1 MTTSLSRGISTETFF
16 RLCSRAP
23 VTRITSDITRP
34 LYAHL
39 CLPVTTRGI
48 LKVVQRIKTTWKRL
62 PDKPRRILTF
72 ILGALLIV
80 TAGLIGWVP
89 GPGGTIIFLLGIA
102 VLATEFSW
110 AERVRD
116 FILKLLKDIAVLIRR
131 YPLWSLLLLSAGFL
145 IALYVAYLFYT
156 YII

>member
-1 MTTSLSRGISTETFF
+1 
-16 RLCSRAP
+16 
-23 VTRITSDITRP
+23 
-34 LYAHL
+34 
-39 CLPVTTRGI
+39 
-48 LKVVQRIKTTWKRL
+48 VQRIKTTWKRL